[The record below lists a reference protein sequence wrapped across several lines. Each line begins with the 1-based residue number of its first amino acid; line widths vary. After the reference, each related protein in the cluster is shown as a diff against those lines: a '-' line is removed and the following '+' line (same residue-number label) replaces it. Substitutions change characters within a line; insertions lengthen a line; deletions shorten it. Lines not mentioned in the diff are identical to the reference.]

1 MQMAS
6 ADQTTYPKFTQ
17 YVRFSMPKLVDVP
30 VIVNALR
37 NIGQINLAR
46 MRLVLKW
53 GSGPMLKIGPLPGKY
68 GEFTPDIGSNEISL
82 NERTVKA
89 FEDGRG
95 LVTASAGKVYLVGVV
110 MLHEL
115 VHWGDDQDGVDRPGE
130 EGKEFETA
138 VYGSAITD
146 TLFPG
151 QI

>member
-1 MQMAS
+1 
-6 ADQTTYPKFTQ
+6 
-17 YVRFSMPKLVDVP
+17 
-30 VIVNALR
+30 
-37 NIGQINLAR
+37 
-46 MRLVLKW
+46 
-53 GSGPMLKIGPLPGKY
+53 
-68 GEFTPDIGSNEISL
+68 
-82 NERTVKA
+82 VKA

-95 LVTASAGKVYLVGVV
+95 LVTASAGKVYLIGVV